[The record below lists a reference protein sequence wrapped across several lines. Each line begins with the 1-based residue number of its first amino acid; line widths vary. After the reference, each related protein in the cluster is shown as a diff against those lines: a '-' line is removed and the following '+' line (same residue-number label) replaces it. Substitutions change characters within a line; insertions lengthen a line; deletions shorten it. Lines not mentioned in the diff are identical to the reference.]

1 MTITLEDL
9 RGGSPALCGHFNKI
23 KEEVIRAVGE
33 NENEVEMLLTERILM
48 EFVQFHMKKRKQYL
62 EKPVEKKKRVVLKII
77 PKKPLESAPNNSE
90 NIIQNQEKGEEEEEE
105 EEEEEGMSRKPK
117 RQRKNPTEIKQAV
130 PDQPPCMPTELKDRI
145 MGLQGSDIKLV
156 IQKVLTDTDMK
167 GSQDRL
173 SIPRGQMRYDFLSRE
188 EQVSLEKK
196 EADGKHFKG
205 MEVPLIEPGL
215 KESSIFLKKWKLGS
229 SCSYML
235 SNPWINIAGRNG
247 LKSGNS
253 VQLWSFRV
261 NQRPHLALIKLQN

>member
-1 MTITLEDL
+1 
-9 RGGSPALCGHFNKI
+9 
-23 KEEVIRAVGE
+23 
-33 NENEVEMLLTERILM
+33 MLLTERILM

-62 EKPVEKKKRVVLKII
+62 EKHVEKKKKKRVVLKII
-77 PKKPLESAPNNSE
+77 PPKKPLESAPKNSE
-90 NIIQNQEKGEEEEEE
+90 NIIQNLEKGEEEE
-105 EEEEEGMSRKPK
+105 MSRKPK
-117 RQRKNPTEIKQAV
+117 RQRKNPTEINQAV
-130 PDQPPCMPTELKDRI
+130 PDQQLCLPTFFKHKI
-145 MGLQGSDIKLV
+145 MGLQGSDINLV

>member
-9 RGGSPALCGHFNKI
+9 RGGSPTLCGHFNKI
-23 KEEVIRAVGE
+23 REEVISTVGE
-33 NENEVEMLLTERILM
+33 NEKEVEMLLTERILM

-62 EKPVEKKKRVVLKII
+62 EKPVEKKKKKKRVVLKII
-77 PKKPLESAPNNSE
+77 PPKKPLESAPNNSE
-90 NIIQNQEKGEEEEEE
+90 NIIQNQEKGEEEEE
-105 EEEEEGMSRKPK
+105 MSRKPK

-130 PDQPPCMPTELKDRI
+130 PDQQLCLPDSFKHKI
-145 MGLQGSDIKLV
+145 MGLQGENINLV

-167 GSQDRL
+167 VSQDRL
-173 SIPRGQMRYDFLSRE
+173 SIPRGQMRYDFLRRE
-188 EQVSLEKK
+188 EQVILEKK

-205 MEVPLIEPGL
+205 MKVPLIEPGL

>member
-9 RGGSPALCGHFNKI
+9 RGGSPTLCGHFNKI
-23 KEEVIRAVGE
+23 REEVISTVGE
-33 NENEVEMLLTERILM
+33 NEKEVEMLLTERILM

-62 EKPVEKKKRVVLKII
+62 EKPVEKKKKKRVVLKII
-77 PKKPLESAPNNSE
+77 PPKKPLESAPNNSE
-90 NIIQNQEKGEEEEEE
+90 NIIQNQEKGEEEEE
-105 EEEEEGMSRKPK
+105 MSRKPK

-130 PDQPPCMPTELKDRI
+130 PDQQLCLPTSFKHKI
-145 MGLQGSDIKLV
+145 MGLQGENINLV

-167 GSQDRL
+167 VSQDRL

-188 EQVSLEKK
+188 EQVILEKK

-205 MEVPLIEPGL
+205 MKVPLIEPGL

>member
-9 RGGSPALCGHFNKI
+9 RGGSPTLCGHFNKI
-23 KEEVIRAVGE
+23 KEEVISTVGE
-33 NENEVEMLLTERILM
+33 NEKEVEMLLTERILM
-48 EFVQFHMKKRKQYL
+48 EFVQFHTKKRKQYL
-62 EKPVEKKKRVVLKII
+62 EKNVEKKKKKRVVLKII
-77 PKKPLESAPNNSE
+77 PPKKPLESAPNNSE
-90 NIIQNQEKGEEEEEE
+90 NIIQNQETGEEEE
-105 EEEEEGMSRKPK
+105 MSRKPK
-117 RQRKNPTEIKQAV
+117 RQRKNPKEIKQAV
-130 PDQPPCMPTELKDRI
+130 PDQPPCMPTEFKDRI
-145 MGLQGSDIKLV
+145 MELQGSDIKLV

-173 SIPRGQMRYDFLSRE
+173 SIPRGQMRYDFLSIE

-235 SNPWINIAGRNG
+235 SNPWINVAGRNG

-253 VQLWSFRV
+253 IQLWSFRV

>member
-9 RGGSPALCGHFNKI
+9 RGDSPDICGDFNKI

-33 NENEVEMLLTERILM
+33 DPNEVERLLTERILM
-48 EFVQFHMKKRKQYL
+48 EFVQFHMKKREPSL
-62 EKPVEKKKRVVLKII
+62 EKKKKRVALKII
-77 PKKPLESAPNNSE
+77 PPKKPLESKPNNSGKI
-90 NIIQNQEKGEEEEEE
+90 NKNQEK
-105 EEEEEGMSRKPK
+105 EEEEEGKSRKPK

-130 PDQPPCMPTELKDRI
+130 PDQPPCMPTEFKNRI
-145 MGLQGSDIKLV
+145 MGLQGSDINLV

-173 SIPRGQMRYDFLSRE
+173 SIPRGQMRYDFLSSE
-188 EQVSLEKK
+188 EQVSLEEK

-205 MEVPLIEPGL
+205 MEVPLIEPSL

-229 SCSYML
+229 SCCYML
-235 SNPWINIAGRNG
+235 SSPWINIAKRNG
-247 LKSGNS
+247 LKSGND

-261 NQRPHLALIKLQN
+261 NQRPHLALIKLR